1 MNRYEEK
8 QIGPSQPD
16 QHSLGGWRF
25 PEYEFT
31 DMAYIT
37 LDDSSEVRA
46 NCPILG
52 LSKGVSVTV
61 QQNADGSWVVLRK
74 N

>member
-8 QIGPSQPD
+8 QIGPSQP
-16 QHSLGGWRF
+16 QPYSFSRF
-25 PEYEFT
+25 SEYELT
-31 DMAYIT
+31 GMAYIT
-37 LDDSSEVRA
+37 LDDSTEVRA
-46 NCPILG
+46 NCPIVSLRRG
-52 LSKGVSVTV
+52 DSVTV